1 MTEQNK
7 KSILV
12 VDDERDIAI
21 IIKIA
26 LQRSGWAVKE
36 FTDPILALQ
45 HFEQHSTEYD
55 SILSDIRMP
64 GMNGF
69 DLVRKIKAIKPDVK
83 IFLMTSLEI
92 SRSEL
97 KRVLPSV
104 KIDGL
109 IEKPAPMRMLV
120 LLIEK
125 GTATKKRSYHSF
137 EVDDD
142 DAAWLDFA

>member
-45 HFEQHSTEYD
+45 HFKQHSTEYD

-69 DLVRKIKAIKPDVK
+69 DLVRKVKAIKPDVK

-120 LLIEK
+120 SLIEK